1 MPRLKWNRSASKN
14 KERIVTVGM
23 LVGPVCAAAVVL
35 SIPVALTL
43 GVPRLHARVSRTIS
57 AEPARVVIEWPVVPP
72 PAGAVAGP
80 ATTWLSPD
88 IRAGLQ
94 SLAESAL
101 QAEADPLGPGALAA
115 LADTLG
121 RTGWFERLDRVRRE
135 PGRVVRVSGQWRIPA
150 AVVRHNG
157 LDHLI
162 ARGGELLPPTYLPG
176 QSGQRVIFGSSSAPP
191 VVDGQPACGHTW
203 GAPTP
208 GTLSDVQ
215 AGVQLL
221 GVLAGK
227 TWRDQVAGV
236 DVSAYVTQRRLVIV
250 TNAGGRVVWGAA
262 PSERPFGE
270 ANLEYK
276 LWRLDEM
283 NRRRGRIDA
292 GFALAD
298 VSGVIATVDESAAA
312 LGAGAP

>member
-1 MPRLKWNRSASKN
+1 
-14 KERIVTVGM
+14 
-23 LVGPVCAAAVVL
+23 VCAAAVIL
-35 SIPVALTL
+35 SVPAALVF
-43 GVPRLHARVSRTIS
+43 GVPRLQARVTRGV
-57 AEPARVVIEWPVVPP
+57 ALQPARVVIDWPVATPE
-72 PAGAVAGP
+72 AGSAAP

-88 IRAGLQ
+88 IRASLQ
-94 SLAESAL
+94 
-101 QAEADPLGPGALAA
+101 A
-115 LADTLG
+115 LADSTLRDRSDPLSPESLRVLAETLT
-121 RTGWFERLDRVRRE
+121 RTGWFERLDGVRRA
-135 PGRVVRVSGQWRIPA
+135 PGGVVRVMGHWRIPA

-157 LDHLI
+157 LDHLV

-176 QSGQRVIFGSSSAPP
+176 QSGQRVIFGAASAPP
-191 VVDGQPACGHTW
+191 MEDGRPACGRVW
-203 GAPTP
+203 GGAS
-208 GTLSDVQ
+208 GALSDVQ

-236 DVSAYVTQRRLVIV
+236 DVSAYSAQRRLVII
-250 TNAGGRVVWGAA
+250 TAAGGRVVWGAA

-270 ANLEYK
+270 ANVEYK

-298 VSGVIATVDESAAA
+298 VSGVIATVDESA
-312 LGAGAP
+312 GAKAPGVP